1 MPESNPM
8 GAGSSAGRPEGA
20 GSASD
25 YLICVYLFLKNWLL
39 LCWCNPG
46 QRYPD
51 ICLDGSSLGT
61 ERACRLLQMS
71 GTGLLT
77 IQRPMPTSTIYHQV
91 ANTLILFITIKIPC
105 YVFILNSLLMT
116 LFSWWLAITRGS
128 VVIKWCPRTW
138 TPVTLATPVART
150 GSVFRIAQQTTEV
163 RWGEADTPASA
174 SKVCESRSFR

>member
-8 GAGSSAGRPEGA
+8 GAGASAGRP

-25 YLICVYLFLKNWLL
+25 YLIHLCMYLFLKNWLL

-91 ANTLILFITIKIPC
+91 VNTFILFITIKIPF
-105 YVFILNSLLMT
+105 YVCLILHSLLMT
-116 LFSWWLAITRGS
+116 LFSCRLAITRES

-174 SKVCESRSFR
+174 SKVCESRSFK